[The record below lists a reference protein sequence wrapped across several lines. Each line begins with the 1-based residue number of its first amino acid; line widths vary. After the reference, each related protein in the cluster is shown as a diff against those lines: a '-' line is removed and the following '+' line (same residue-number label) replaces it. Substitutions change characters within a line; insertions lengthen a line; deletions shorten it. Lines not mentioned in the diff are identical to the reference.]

1 MRASRRWTWGR
12 MKTPA
17 AIRAMRQ
24 RLHLRVTEPCYRDTV
39 RCACALPL
47 FLVPDS
53 HDNSCP
59 KCAGSRLTVH
69 NHFRDKCMQ
78 MAHEAK
84 LAATR
89 EPHADE
95 PGPGGADIRGD
106 LEVFT
111 GGDRSR
117 FVDFCVTDPRVG
129 TALLSGT
136 YKKVGGAI
144 DTQTTTK
151 EQTYQGRLAISRC
164 CHPAVVECT
173 GRFSKGVVD
182 LVERCALAAA
192 RTGLTTRG
200 RFKLKWLTIL
210 SVTLH
215 SLNYN
220 ATRRNLR
227 RACEFSNVK
236 MREMEEQAAMGA
248 GEAPIMAQGG
258 GVGEG
263 MGGQ

>member
-1 MRASRRWTWGR
+1 MIPRRQPRNKPIMVVW
-12 MKTPA
+12 
-17 AIRAMRQ
+17 Q
-24 RLHLRVTEPCYRDTV
+24 CHV
-39 RCACALPL
+39 
-47 FLVPDS
+47 
-53 HDNSCP
+53 
-59 KCAGSRLTVH
+59 
-69 NHFRDKCMQ
+69 
-78 MAHEAK
+78 
-84 LAATR
+84 AAT
-89 EPHADE
+89 P
-95 PGPGGADIRGD
+95 
-106 LEVFT
+106 
-111 GGDRSR
+111 
-117 FVDFCVTDPRVG
+117 
-129 TALLSGT
+129 LLWSP
-136 YKKVGGAI
+136 
-144 DTQTTTK
+144 Q
-151 EQTYQGRLAISRC
+151 L
-164 CHPAVVECT
+164 VECT